1 MRSDLI
7 VMIFDR
13 QVDSQRVYDAIQS
26 MRHSPLLGLDS
37 AIIATRDSAGETNLY
52 QRRKVPGATRSGVAD
67 ALGLIADQ
75 LFCPDSEERRAT
87 LGKMGLDA
95 GFVER
100 ILQAMD
106 RDRPALLVLLGY
118 DDIADRDE
126 LVRTLALF
134 RGQIHQSTISSD
146 AVETLQSLEH
156 RPRQ

>member
-1 MRSDLI
+1 M
-7 VMIFDR
+7 
-13 QVDSQRVYDAIQS
+13 
-26 MRHSPLLGLDS
+26 
-37 AIIATRDSAGETNLY
+37 
-52 QRRKVPGATRSGVAD
+52 PGAIRSGVAD

-75 LFCPDSEERRAT
+75 IFRPDSEERRAT

-106 RDRPALLVLLGY
+106 RDKTALLALLSY

-134 RGQIHQSTISSD
+134 RGQIYQSTISAD
-146 AVETLQSLEH
+146 AVETLQRIHPKL
-156 RPRQ
+156 RQE